1 MAPTQAEVNE
11 AIRRWDEAP
20 RAEVIDFQTAK
31 QRVEESRRTRW
42 LRTYTRPIP
51 PTPPRAA

>member
-1 MAPTQAEVNE
+1 MDPTQAAVSE

-20 RAEVIDFQTAK
+20 TAKVIDFQTAK

-42 LRTYTRPIP
+42 LLTYTRPIP
-51 PTPPRAA
+51 DPEAA